1 MTSRTTFNPG
11 VPVAYVATGANFPD
25 ALAAGAAA
33 AKNGAPVLLV
43 TSNRI
48 PSPTITELARLRPAR
63 IVVVGASGVVGDAV
77 LEALRP
83 YAMSGEVE
91 RIGGAD
97 RYATAAAV
105 SARTFGPGVP
115 VVSIATGANFPD
127 ALAGVS
133 PTAMQDGPILL
144 VSPAGIPAATAAE
157 LARLQPGKIL
167 VFGSTGVVSDA
178 IAAQLAGFAGSVQRL
193 AGADRYATA
202 VAISAGTFAS
212 AETVYVA
219 TGRNFPDALS
229 AGPVAGL
236 SAGPLLLV
244 PGSSVPPNV
253 QAELRRLDPEEV
265 VILGGEGVVTNAVL
279 TQIQAAVGG

>member
-1 MTSRTTFNPG
+1 
-11 VPVAYVATGANFPD
+11 
-25 ALAAGAAA
+25 
-33 AKNGAPVLLV
+33 
-43 TSNRI
+43 
-48 PSPTITELARLRPAR
+48 
-63 IVVVGASGVVGDAV
+63 
-77 LEALRP
+77 
-83 YAMSGEVE
+83 
-91 RIGGAD
+91 
-97 RYATAAAV
+97 
-105 SARTFGPGVP
+105 VP

-167 VFGSTGVVSDA
+167 IFGSTGVVSDA